1 MNSDCLRG
9 FGPVGTNG
17 PVPRHPS
24 TLLEVFRRGDHLT
37 DEELEILARKMG
49 ELSDLC
55 NDFGPMFTLQGSYA
69 EKVRHDCRTFLLKR
83 RESAAN
89 R

>member
-1 MNSDCLRG
+1 MDARAFAG

-24 TLLEVFRRGDHLT
+24 TILEAYRRGDRLT
-37 DEELEILARKMG
+37 DEELKILARKMG

-55 NDFGPMFTLQGSYA
+55 NDFGEMFTLQGSYA
-69 EKVRHDCRTFLLKR
+69 EKVRHDCREFLR
-83 RESAAN
+83 N
-89 R
+89 RSER